1 VAVEADITPV
11 IVNIDG
17 LTFSGNNVL
26 AATLVSPQFAL
37 NDYRSTPF
45 ATAGASNL
53 PRGSGGFLSQDDAG
67 NQLQLQDATMRAQ
80 FNKMGTSNYHLIL
93 HANVLPTVTINLP
106 NNQGVLLQSG
116 RGVVFADINLSW
128 WAAQIQNLETQADPT
143 HLAIYLTDNV
153 LLHIGPNVFNC
164 CVIGFHGTAPSV
176 TAGAAVTA
184 TATPKCRRSPGLR
197 GSSRASTR
205 GRTAAPTGRCR
216 TSTRSAT
223 RSPNGLTI
231 RS

>member
-93 HANVLPTVTINLP
+93 HANVLPTVSEPT
-106 NNQGVLLQSG
+106 QSG
-116 RGVVFADINLSW
+116 SANFGRY
-128 WAAQIQNLETQADPT
+128 T
-143 HLAIYLTDNV
+143 
-153 LLHIGPNVFNC
+153 LLGDLNPFP
-164 CVIGFHGTAPSV
+164 GFRQP
-176 TAGAAVTA
+176 A
-184 TATPKCRRSPGLR
+184 TGCT
-197 GSSRASTR
+197 
-205 GRTAAPTGRCR
+205 
-216 TSTRSAT
+216 
-223 RSPNGLTI
+223 
-231 RS
+231 